1 MEDTGFHSATSGE
14 EEEGGEAGKAQNLEN
29 LFFFF
34 FFGNGGEASS
44 GSAIR
49 VHIICNL
56 DVAVVG
62 SVRL

>member
-1 MEDTGFHSATSGE
+1 VPRALKKKRVEKP
-14 EEEGGEAGKAQNLEN
+14 GKRKTWKIC
-29 LFFFF
+29 FFFF
-34 FFGNGGEASS
+34 FCNGGEASS

>member
-1 MEDTGFHSATSGE
+1 MQRAVKKKRVENP
-14 EEEGGEAGKAQNLEN
+14 GKRKTWKICFV
-29 LFFFF
+29 FFVFC
-34 FFGNGGEASS
+34 NGGEASS

-49 VHIICNL
+49 VHISCNL

>member
-1 MEDTGFHSATSGE
+1 MQRAVKKKRVENP
-14 EEEGGEAGKAQNLEN
+14 GKRKTWKIC
-29 LFFFF
+29 FVFC
-34 FFGNGGEASS
+34 NGGEASS